1 MWFFALTIIFTI
13 ILIAYNLINNQPL
26 LNLSSN
32 TMTGAIINYI
42 TTCEA
47 KRFQPMNAN
56 FGIVS
61 PLPEKERDDKI
72 KKQKIVDRAIE
83 EIKQVLNNIGD

>member
-1 MWFFALTIIFTI
+1 MESTMSG
-13 ILIAYNLINNQPL
+13 LICGLNAYLMLEEKPL

-61 PLPEKERDDKI
+61 PLQEKERDDKI
-72 KKQKIVDRAIE
+72 KKQKIVTRAIKE
-83 EIKQVLNNIGD
+83 LEQIIKNDLGE